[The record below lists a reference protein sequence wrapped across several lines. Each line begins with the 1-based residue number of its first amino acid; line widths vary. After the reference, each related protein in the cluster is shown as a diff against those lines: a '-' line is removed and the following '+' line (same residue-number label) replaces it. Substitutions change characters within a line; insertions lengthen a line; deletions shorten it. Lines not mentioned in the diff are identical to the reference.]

1 MYASSGSKGNW
12 GSTEIEA
19 ESDSLEVVD
28 ICPGQDCMLN
38 DATVAYAEIVTFAG
52 AIGKVELN
60 YCGRDLN
67 KVAHSLAKEIFLFQM
82 FHVIWSMNPLIFS
95 YNLF

>member
-52 AIGKVELN
+52 AIGKGWVELLWERPEQG
-60 YCGRDLN
+60 C
-67 KVAHSLAKEIFLFQM
+67 S
-82 FHVIWSMNPLIFS
+82 
-95 YNLF
+95 